1 MLHHT
6 NLWNHPT
13 NLLAEQYR
21 LLADWIEKY
30 DTLPWHIGVN
40 WSKDALLI
48 HLKKESFVRIFQ
60 GLCTQQTSDA
70 LGITWTI
77 ESEGLIFTC
86 FIPTDCT
93 QHQIQ
98 IPTQKEIA

>member
-1 MLHHT
+1 MLHHS
-6 NLWNHPT
+6 NIWESPANQ
-13 NLLAEQYR
+13 LAEQYR

-48 HLKKESFVRIFQ
+48 HLKRESFSRIFQ
-60 GLCTQQTSDA
+60 GHVAQQSADT

-77 ESEGLIFTC
+77 ETEGLIFTC
-86 FIPTDCT
+86 FIPNDCAD
-93 QHQIQ
+93 QHVQL
-98 IPTQKEIA
+98 PTHKESA

>member
-13 NLLAEQYR
+13 NTLAEQYR
-21 LLADWIEKY
+21 LLADWIEKH
-30 DTLPWHIGVN
+30 DTLPWHIGIN

-48 HLKKESFVRIFQ
+48 HLKKESFLRIFQ
-60 GLCTQQTSDA
+60 DKNAQKTADT

-77 ESEGLIFTC
+77 KSEGLIFTC
-86 FIPTDCT
+86 FVPEEPANQTLNF
-93 QHQIQ
+93 
-98 IPTQKEIA
+98 PSQKESA

>member
-1 MLHHT
+1 MFHHS
-6 NLWNHPT
+6 NLWKSPT
-13 NLLAEQYR
+13 HQLAEQYR

-48 HLKKESFVRIFQ
+48 HLKQESFSRIFQ
-60 GLCTQQTSDA
+60 GHITHQSVDT

-86 FIPTDCT
+86 FIPCSQVD
-93 QHQIQ
+93 QQVQ
-98 IPTQKEIA
+98 IPSTKESA